1 MAEKDINM
9 EIKLTIPKQFE
20 EHFNMDSFKDS
31 IKRIAF
37 DIKEYIK
44 LKDTN
49 PDVIPVSG
57 LYEKELA
64 EALPQMF
71 ENAEIDYSE
80 VETAELRQGVKK
92 RLNQAYPWT
101 EQFEFAYSHEY
112 GEEHILILVENP
124 VAQRQC
130 LVAENLTDHTYM
142 VEKEPGK
149 DHTLIAATPEA
160 MEKIRQYLM
169 NNQQQ
174 KE

>member
-1 MAEKDINM
+1 M

-31 IKRIAF
+31 LKRIAF

-57 LYEKELA
+57 FYEKELA
-64 EALPQMF
+64 EALPDMF

-80 VETAELRQGVKK
+80 EEIAELRLGVKK

-101 EQFEFAYSHEY
+101 EQFELAYSHDY
-112 GEEHILILVENP
+112 GEESMFILVENP
-124 VAQRQC
+124 VAQRKC
-130 LVAENLTDHTYM
+130 LVVENLTDHTYM
-142 VEKEPGK
+142 VEKELEK
-149 DHTLIAATPEA
+149 DHTLIEATPEA